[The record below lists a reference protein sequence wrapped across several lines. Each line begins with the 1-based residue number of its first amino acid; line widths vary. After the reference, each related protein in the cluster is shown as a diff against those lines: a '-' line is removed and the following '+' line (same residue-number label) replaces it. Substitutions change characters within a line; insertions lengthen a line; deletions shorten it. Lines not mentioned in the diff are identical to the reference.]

1 LFENEAKARQKLRH
15 QVSAFSRHTEGDFGS
30 FVIKA
35 GGVRAN
41 VRLRKESGGIRL
53 KLSNQHNDPKALSN
67 LKEVFQTFKEGSS
80 YRLTAETSFNRRLA
94 SLADLKSAYLICT
107 SKFGYNYAS
116 KEQLAPIRAQISNPH
131 EEIFQVRYLNGCD
144 LPASVLFLS
153 EAFDFVALRTDDRVI
168 AMPWPTVPLG
178 QFSQS
183 VDVDKPVSVKG
194 RPFRFPRGF
203 EAVVDHQ
210 RGGKP
215 HIKG

>member
-15 QVSAFSRHTEGDFGS
+15 QVSAFSRDTEADFGS
-30 FVIKA
+30 FSIET

-41 VRLRKESGGIRL
+41 VRLRKESGRISL
-53 KLSNQHNDPKALSN
+53 KVLNQHNDSRALSN
-67 LKEVFQTFKEGSS
+67 LKDVFQNFKKGSS
-80 YRLTAETSFNRRLA
+80 YRLTAETSFNLRLA
-94 SLADLKSAYLICT
+94 SFADLKSAYLICT
-107 SKFGYNYAS
+107 AKFGYSYALN
-116 KEQLAPIRAQISNPH
+116 EQLAPIRVQLSNLH

-153 EAFDFVALRTDDRVI
+153 EAFDFLALMIEDRVV
-168 AMPWPTVPLG
+168 AMPWPTVPFE
-178 QFSQS
+178 QFAQS

-210 RGGKP
+210 RGCTP
-215 HIKG
+215 HNNG